1 MPVIFVHGVATRI
14 DRPRGKYERLAR
26 RRDQLFQRLALK
38 GLLADVN
45 QPIISPYWG
54 DWGAHLAWD
63 LASIPASHIEA
74 FGEEEE
80 VSDSIT
86 DSLLAVGR
94 PHWEEDGGPL
104 TAIAKADG
112 LPNAVDLLVAAGFT
126 EELLEDG
133 NLEPSDLSEE
143 EHSADVAVALF
154 RLAEREP
161 HPHWLTDVQSDGDLL
176 DRLIEL
182 VNAQAGTLALDAYGG
197 WGWEAWGRFVEGMN
211 RVGSFAPRIA
221 SRGLLATTR
230 STVQRKVTAFLG
242 DIFVYLNS
250 GMRGEKIR
258 EIVGSAIRAGAASRS
273 HGNPLI
279 IIAHSMGGNIC
290 YDLLSSR
297 LADIE
302 VDVFV
307 TVGSQVGFFEELKL
321 FSMSDELVHARA
333 QVSKVTPPATIRNWL
348 NVLDVADPL
357 AFTVEAIFGPPA
369 IDFSYNTGAGLL
381 ASHSAYWIRPSF
393 HAKLGERLRG
403 VLT

>member
-1 MPVIFVHGVATRI
+1 MPVIFVHGVVTRI
-14 DRPRGKYERLAR
+14 DPARRKYERLTR
-26 RRDQLFQRLALK
+26 RRDQLFRRLALK

-54 DWGAHLAWD
+54 DWGAHPAWD
-63 LASIPASHIEA
+63 LASLPPSHIEA

-80 VSDSIT
+80 VADSIT
-86 DSLLAVGR
+86 DSLLAVTR
-94 PHWEEDGGPL
+94 PNWEEDGGPI

-112 LPNAVDLLVAAGFT
+112 LVNAVDLLVAAEFAD
-126 EELLEDG
+126 ELLEED
-133 NLEPSDLSEE
+133 NLEPSEMSEE
-143 EHSADVAVALF
+143 EQSADVAVALF
-154 RLAEREP
+154 HLAERDP
-161 HPHWLTDVQSDGDLL
+161 HPYWLTDVQSDADLL
-176 DRLIEL
+176 ERLIEA
-182 VNAQAGTLALDAYGG
+182 VNAQAGTSALDSYGG
-197 WGWEAWGRFVEGMN
+197 REVWGRFVEGIN
-211 RVGSFAPRIA
+211 RINSFAPRIA

-230 STVQRKVTAFLG
+230 SKVQRTMTQFLG

-258 EIVGSAIRAGAASRS
+258 EIVGSAIRDGAASRS
-273 HGNPLI
+273 HDNPLI

-302 VDVFV
+302 VDAFV

-321 FSMSDELVHARA
+321 FSVSDELVHSGA
-333 QVSKVTPPATIRNWL
+333 QVNKVTPPATIRNWL

-357 AFTVEAIFGPPA
+357 AFAVEPIFGLPA
-369 IDFSYNTGAGLL
+369 IDFSYNTGAGFL